1 MCSPIVVFYRP
12 EWCIVITTHS
22 QDVENQSVHCTCRL
36 FSFFLFS
43 IFPWKDQRQGLDI
56 LTHSHHWPLVWGVGA
71 PWRGN
76 WSSYGSQGSR
86 GEKLAQQV
94 FPPLQ
99 RVTQWEEKSCTHTSQ
114 PLCCWIHVILGVKEA
129 IVSSSAVFCSS
140 QCLSFW
146 IRG

>member
-12 EWCIVITTHS
+12 EWCIVITTHP

-36 FSFFLFS
+36 FSIFS
-43 IFPWKDQRQGLDI
+43 VLNLSLERSKAGPWHPY
-56 LTHSHHWPLVWGVGA
+56 HSQHWPLVWGVGA